1 MTRRTLSLRPTSIC
15 APTTA
20 TRPADGATAAG
31 DYRANR
37 SRKPGEVGFG
47 HPWQVVFESHHIV
60 AEQMPKRRV
69 QGPPASGIE
78 QRRYISECVA
88 RH

>member
-37 SRKPGEVGFG
+37 SRKPGEVGLG
-47 HPWQVVFESHHIV
+47 HPRQVVFESHHIV